1 MTIVTLGLDLGKN
14 WIHVVALDAEGRI
27 VLRRRVGRDRLLK
40 QTVNMPACLIGMEAC
55 CGAHHLGRALA
66 AQGHTVRL
74 MPPQYVK
81 PFVKSNKNDY
91 RDAEAGAEAVQRPT
105 MRFVPLKSEAQLD
118 LQTIHRVRQRLV
130 GRRTALINQLR
141 AILLE
146 RGITV
151 PQRRRVLE
159 ARLPAICA
167 DEEDRLSPRVRH
179 LIEDLRA
186 EWGALDGRIAAFD
199 AELAA
204 AAKRDDVCRRLCE
217 IPGIGA
223 LNATALVAAVGNGTA
238 FEKGRDLAAWL
249 GLVPREYSTRP
260 GVSSACSASANGGT
274 SICALSWCTVRA
286 LPCRIWQRGTTPSAS
301 GCGGL
306 SRATG
311 TSPSWRWPTS
321 WRGSP
326 GRCSPANA
334 ATARGPTPN
343 LDGRH
348 ARETAN
354 GTALVCGHDCSDGRT
369 VEPASR
375 KPGSKNGLL

>member
-27 VLRRRVGRDRLLK
+27 VLRRRVRRDRLLK
-40 QTVNMPACLIGMEAC
+40 QTVNMPSCLIGMEAC

-91 RDAEAGAEAVQRPT
+91 RDAEAGAEAVRRPT

-151 PQRRRVLE
+151 PQGRRVLE

-167 DEEDRLSPRVRH
+167 DEEGRLSPRVRH
-179 LIEDLRA
+179 LIEDLQA
-186 EWGALDGRIAAFD
+186 EWNSLDRRIAAFD

-204 AAKRDDVCRRLCE
+204 TAKRDDACRRLCE

-223 LNATALVAAVGNGTA
+223 LNASALVAAVGNGTA
-238 FEKGRDLAAWL
+238 FDKGRDLAAWL
-249 GLVPREYSTRP
+249 GLVPREYST
-260 GVSSACSASANGGT
+260 GGKQRLLGISKRGNKYLRT
-274 SICALSWCTVRA
+274 LLVHGARAA
-286 LPCRIWQRGTTPSAS
+286 LPHLAARDDALGIWLRGLIARVHRNVAVVALANKLARIAWAVLTGERRYGA
-301 GCGGL
+301 
-306 SRATG
+306 RAD
-311 TSPSWRWPTS
+311 
-321 WRGSP
+321 
-326 GRCSPANA
+326 A
-334 ATARGPTPN
+334 
-343 LDGRH
+343 
-348 ARETAN
+348 
-354 GTALVCGHDCSDGRT
+354 
-369 VEPASR
+369 
-375 KPGSKNGLL
+375 